1 MIIKSFET
9 KKINIKQNKLIL
21 FYGKNDQIKKE
32 AIENL
37 TNSKKQIVNYE
48 QNEILD
54 NEDYF
59 VESISSKSLFEEE
72 KVIII
77 KRATDKIINLL
88 EKIRVINLEDILI
101 IIVAENLEKK
111 SKLRSIFEK
120 DKELIS
126 VAFYPDT
133 TQTLSN
139 VALNFVKEK
148 KIVISQENL
157 NLIINRSQGDR
168 KILLD
173 ELEKI
178 ENYCKNGKKLTRD
191 YLLKLTNLTEDYS
204 ITELIDN
211 CLAKNEKKTLQILN
225 ENNFTKDDCVMI
237 ARVFINKSKKMLTL
251 CEEFERNKNI
261 EITISSAKP
270 PIFWKDKEITKLQ
283 IKTWSS
289 KNIKQLIYDL
299 SKLEHQIKK
308 NFDVSLNLMIDFIV
322 NIFSWKT
329 NNLI

>member
-133 TQTLSN
+133 NQTLSN
-139 VALNFVKEK
+139 VALNFLKEK

-191 YLLKLTNLTEDYS
+191 YLLKLTNLTENYS

-261 EITISSAKP
+261 ETTISSAKP

-299 SKLEHQIKK
+299 SKLEYQIKK

-329 NNLI
+329 NN

>member
-59 VESISSKSLFEEE
+59 VENISSKSLFEED

-133 TQTLSN
+133 NQTLSN
-139 VALNFVKEK
+139 VALNFLKEK

-191 YLLKLTNLTEDYS
+191 YLLKLTNLTENYS

-211 CLAKNEKKTLQILN
+211 CLAKNQKKTLQILN

-261 EITISSAKP
+261 ETTISSAKP

-308 NFDVSLNLMIDFIV
+308 NFDFSLNLMIDFIV

-329 NNLI
+329 NN

>member
-9 KKINIKQNKLIL
+9 RKINIKQNKLIL

-59 VESISSKSLFEEE
+59 VESISSKSLFEED

-133 TQTLSN
+133 NQTLSN
-139 VALNFVKEK
+139 VALNFLKEK

-191 YLLKLTNLTEDYS
+191 YLLKLTNLTENYS

-261 EITISSAKP
+261 ETTISSAKP

-299 SKLEHQIKK
+299 SKLEYQIKK

-329 NNLI
+329 NN

>member
-9 KKINIKQNKLIL
+9 RKINIKQNKLIL

-72 KVIII
+72 KIIII

-133 TQTLSN
+133 NQTLSN
-139 VALNFVKEK
+139 VALNFLKEK

-191 YLLKLTNLTEDYS
+191 YLLKLTNLTENYS

-211 CLAKNEKKTLQILN
+211 CLAKNQKKTLQILN

-261 EITISSAKP
+261 ETTISSAKP

-308 NFDVSLNLMIDFIV
+308 NFDFSLNLMIDFIV

-329 NNLI
+329 NN

>member
-59 VESISSKSLFEEE
+59 VENISSKSLFEED

-133 TQTLSN
+133 NQTLSN
-139 VALNFVKEK
+139 VALNFLKEK

-191 YLLKLTNLTEDYS
+191 YLLKLTNLTENYS

-261 EITISSAKP
+261 ETTISSAKP

-308 NFDVSLNLMIDFIV
+308 NFDFSLNLMIDFIV

-329 NNLI
+329 NN

>member
-37 TNSKKQIVNYE
+37 TNSKKQILNYE

-59 VESISSKSLFEEE
+59 AESISSKSLFEEE

-133 TQTLSN
+133 NQTLSN
-139 VALNFVKEK
+139 VALNFLKEK
-148 KIVISQENL
+148 KNSNF
-157 NLIINRSQGDR
+157 SR
-168 KILLD
+168 KF
-173 ELEKI
+173 KF
-178 ENYCKNGKKLTRD
+178 NYK
-191 YLLKLTNLTEDYS
+191 
-204 ITELIDN
+204 
-211 CLAKNEKKTLQILN
+211 
-225 ENNFTKDDCVMI
+225 
-237 ARVFINKSKKMLTL
+237 
-251 CEEFERNKNI
+251 
-261 EITISSAKP
+261 
-270 PIFWKDKEITKLQ
+270 
-283 IKTWSS
+283 
-289 KNIKQLIYDL
+289 
-299 SKLEHQIKK
+299 
-308 NFDVSLNLMIDFIV
+308 
-322 NIFSWKT
+322 
-329 NNLI
+329 

>member
-9 KKINIKQNKLIL
+9 RKINIKQNKLIL

-72 KVIII
+72 KIIII

-133 TQTLSN
+133 NQTLSN
-139 VALNFVKEK
+139 VALNFLKEK

-191 YLLKLTNLTEDYS
+191 YLLKLTNLTENYS

-261 EITISSAKP
+261 ETTISSAKP

-299 SKLEHQIKK
+299 SKLEYQIKK

-329 NNLI
+329 NN

>member
-37 TNSKKQIVNYE
+37 TNSKKQILNYE

-133 TQTLSN
+133 NQTLSN
-139 VALNFVKEK
+139 VALNFLKEK

-191 YLLKLTNLTEDYS
+191 YLLKLTNLTENYS

-261 EITISSAKP
+261 ETTISSAKP

-299 SKLEHQIKK
+299 SKLEYQIKK

-329 NNLI
+329 NN

>member
-126 VAFYPDT
+126 VAFYPYT

-139 VALNFVKEK
+139 VALNFLKEK

-191 YLLKLTNLTEDYS
+191 YLLKLTNLTENYS

-289 KNIKQLIYDL
+289 KNI
-299 SKLEHQIKK
+299 
-308 NFDVSLNLMIDFIV
+308 
-322 NIFSWKT
+322 
-329 NNLI
+329 NN

>member
-9 KKINIKQNKLIL
+9 RKINIKQNKLIL

-72 KVIII
+72 KIIII

-133 TQTLSN
+133 NQTLSN
-139 VALNFVKEK
+139 VALNFLKEK

-191 YLLKLTNLTEDYS
+191 YLLKLTNLTENYS

-211 CLAKNEKKTLQILN
+211 CLAKNQKKTLQILN

-261 EITISSAKP
+261 ETTISSAKP

-299 SKLEHQIKK
+299 SKLEYQIKK

-329 NNLI
+329 NN

>member
-1 MIIKSFET
+1 MILKSFET

-21 FYGKNDQIKKE
+21 FYGKNDQTKKE

-37 TNSKKQIVNYE
+37 TNSQKQIVNYE

-54 NEDYF
+54 NENYF

-101 IIVAENLEKK
+101 IIIAENLEKK
-111 SKLRSIFEK
+111 SKLRSVFEK
-120 DKELIS
+120 DKELIC

-133 TQTLSN
+133 NQTLSN
-139 VALNFVKEK
+139 VALNFLKEK

-173 ELEKI
+173 ELEKV

-191 YLLKLTNLTEDYS
+191 HLLKLTNLAENYS
-204 ITELIDN
+204 VTELIDN
-211 CLAKNEKKTLQILN
+211 CLAKNQKKTLQILN

-237 ARVFINKSKKMLTL
+237 TRVFINKSKKMLTL

-261 EITISSAKP
+261 ETTISSAKP

-329 NNLI
+329 NN

>member
-148 KIVISQENL
+148 KNSNF
-157 NLIINRSQGDR
+157 SR
-168 KILLD
+168 KF
-173 ELEKI
+173 KF
-178 ENYCKNGKKLTRD
+178 NYK
-191 YLLKLTNLTEDYS
+191 
-204 ITELIDN
+204 
-211 CLAKNEKKTLQILN
+211 
-225 ENNFTKDDCVMI
+225 
-237 ARVFINKSKKMLTL
+237 
-251 CEEFERNKNI
+251 
-261 EITISSAKP
+261 
-270 PIFWKDKEITKLQ
+270 
-283 IKTWSS
+283 
-289 KNIKQLIYDL
+289 
-299 SKLEHQIKK
+299 
-308 NFDVSLNLMIDFIV
+308 
-322 NIFSWKT
+322 
-329 NNLI
+329 

>member
-1 MIIKSFET
+1 M
-9 KKINIKQNKLIL
+9 
-21 FYGKNDQIKKE
+21 
-32 AIENL
+32 
-37 TNSKKQIVNYE
+37 
-48 QNEILD
+48 
-54 NEDYF
+54 
-59 VESISSKSLFEEE
+59 
-72 KVIII
+72 
-77 KRATDKIINLL
+77 
-88 EKIRVINLEDILI
+88 
-101 IIVAENLEKK
+101 
-111 SKLRSIFEK
+111 K

-133 TQTLSN
+133 NQTLSN
-139 VALNFVKEK
+139 VALNFLKEK

-191 YLLKLTNLTEDYS
+191 YLLKLTNLTENYS

-211 CLAKNEKKTLQILN
+211 CLAKNQKKTLQILN

-261 EITISSAKP
+261 ETTISSAKP

-299 SKLEHQIKK
+299 SKLEYQIKK

-329 NNLI
+329 NN

>member
-37 TNSKKQIVNYE
+37 INSKKQIVNYE

-59 VESISSKSLFEEE
+59 VENISSKSLFEED

-133 TQTLSN
+133 NQTLSN
-139 VALNFVKEK
+139 VALNFLKEK

-191 YLLKLTNLTEDYS
+191 YLLKLTNLTENYS

-261 EITISSAKP
+261 ETTISSAKP

-308 NFDVSLNLMIDFIV
+308 NFDFSLNLMIDFIV

-329 NNLI
+329 NN

>member
-9 KKINIKQNKLIL
+9 RKINIKQNKLIL

-133 TQTLSN
+133 NQTLSN
-139 VALNFVKEK
+139 VALNFLKEK

-191 YLLKLTNLTEDYS
+191 YLLKLTNLTENYS

-211 CLAKNEKKTLQILN
+211 CLAKNQKKTLQILN

-261 EITISSAKP
+261 ETTISSAKP

-299 SKLEHQIKK
+299 SKLEYQIKK

-329 NNLI
+329 NN

>member
-9 KKINIKQNKLIL
+9 RKINIKQNKLIL

-133 TQTLSN
+133 NQTLSN
-139 VALNFVKEK
+139 VALNFLKEK

-191 YLLKLTNLTEDYS
+191 YLLKLTNLTENYS

-211 CLAKNEKKTLQILN
+211 CLAKNQKKTLQILN
-225 ENNFTKDDCVMI
+225 ENNFTKDDCMMI

-261 EITISSAKP
+261 ETTISSAKP

-299 SKLEHQIKK
+299 SKLEYQIKK

-329 NNLI
+329 NN

>member
-37 TNSKKQIVNYE
+37 TNSKKQILNYE

-59 VESISSKSLFEEE
+59 AESISSKSLFEEE

-133 TQTLSN
+133 NQTLSN
-139 VALNFVKEK
+139 VALNFLKEK

-191 YLLKLTNLTEDYS
+191 YLLKLTNLTENYS
-204 ITELIDN
+204 ITELIDT
-211 CLAKNEKKTLQILN
+211 CVAKNEKKTLQILN

-261 EITISSAKP
+261 ETTISLAKP

-299 SKLEHQIKK
+299 SKLEYQIKK

-329 NNLI
+329 NN